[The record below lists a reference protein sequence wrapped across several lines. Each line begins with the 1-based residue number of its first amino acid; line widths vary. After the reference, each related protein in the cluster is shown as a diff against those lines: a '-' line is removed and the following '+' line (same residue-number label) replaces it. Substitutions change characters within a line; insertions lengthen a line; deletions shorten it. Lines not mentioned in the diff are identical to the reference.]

1 MPKKTHELSSP
12 REEALEICKRLGVPA
27 SVFADEGLPARTPIL
42 HHRLAEGHDLYI
54 YSLPDPNL
62 AGYAVTQTRH
72 APLERH
78 PRPVQGL
85 RRLAGRRRG
94 VRARVGRGYPA
105 FLVLWQGRA

>member
-1 MPKKTHELSSP
+1 MVL
-12 REEALEICKRLGVPA
+12 LGVRYLL
-27 SVFADEGLPARTPIL
+27 SNKLLPARTPIL

-78 PRPVQGL
+78 LRPVQGL